1 MLARPYLQKQNE
13 FALFH
18 CGLLPHARSVYS
30 GLSECGATMPNRSRP
45 VVQRYAASASPFSW
59 VEYITGSGGKKSIF
73 DPADPFLFPLPDFSA
88 TCRAH
93 PTMKNPFSSKKADV
107 ISHWYALV
115 PDFSASTQDFY
126 SQVEQELKSRQVPDL
141 EISRVEFSEG
151 GLLST
156 NREYLRMTRERL
168 VFDVCAAP
176 FGTSFFYSMRFA
188 ELPSEVKLW
197 QILLVLFIL
206 FGSFLTTLRILG
218 FFFGLLF
225 FILAIGAAIYV
236 ARNAVALNLQYLDAE
251 LIKMPVIGPIYER
264 FFRRETY
271 YRIDTR
277 HGL

>member
-1 MLARPYLQKQNE
+1 MR
-13 FALFH
+13 
-18 CGLLPHARSVYS
+18 
-30 GLSECGATMPNRSRP
+30 
-45 VVQRYAASASPFSW
+45 
-59 VEYITGSGGKKSIF
+59 
-73 DPADPFLFPLPDFSA
+73 
-88 TCRAH
+88 
-93 PTMKNPFSSKKADV
+93 NPFSSKKADV

-126 SQVEQELKSRQVPDL
+126 SQVEQELKSRKVPDL

-151 GLLST
+151 GLLSA
-156 NREYLRMTRERL
+156 NREYLRMKRERL

-176 FGTSFFYSMRFA
+176 FGTSYFYSMRFA
-188 ELPSEVKLW
+188 ELPSAVKLW
-197 QILLVLFIL
+197 QILLVLVIL

-251 LIKMPVIGPIYER
+251 LLKLPVIGPIYER

-277 HGL
+277 LMYLETVDAIVKKMVETTTSAKGVKLLSIRQHSPILDELYKLSLLRSAPPEKISDGVAG